1 VFFFTHLRNR
11 LHRRKQPKP
20 VPSSIQFCES
30 SCKRWTQRQRSR
42 QWKLLSHDE
51 DHRLRKRPLYNSWFS
66 IWRIF
71 ATTSIWLKNKI
82 KAGLCLDWER
92 VRTSKIT
99 LSKVKKRTLKVQK
112 EQQKSERRKSFFK
125 LIRTSKMKSL
135 IRTSKIRTSKITS
148 QVKNDFQ
155 RSDFTYGVK
164 KDQNVKNK
172 KINYLWRITY
182 VYQGLWGVRLGSIR
196 LG

>member
-1 VFFFTHLRNR
+1 VDNSCCNFFFCYLIYLSKCRNVFFFTHLRNR

-92 VRTSKIT
+92 VRTSKIKS
-99 LSKVKKRTLKVQK
+99 LCRKSKKEHWKSKKNNKNQNVESLFLNWSERQK
-112 EQQKSERRKSFFK
+112 WRAWSERQKSEPQK
-125 LIRTSKMKSL
+125 
-135 IRTSKIRTSKITS
+135 
-148 QVKNDFQ
+148 
-155 RSDFTYGVK
+155 
-164 KDQNVKNK
+164 
-172 KINYLWRITY
+172 
-182 VYQGLWGVRLGSIR
+182 
-196 LG
+196 